1 MSHRVLLLASLA
13 LLVGCASQQQPP
25 AQQSPAQQSQAQQSR
40 AEPPPPSETA
50 PPPNIQAWMDR
61 LTVAHAYDPTT
72 GFIVAKEVVTLPP
85 LLAEGPSLDEA
96 VAIADREG
104 RTLIV
109 FATADR
115 CAPCQQF
122 KKDALND
129 PRVVARLGDPSIV
142 ATHVEVDR
150 EPDAATRIL
159 GSRGIPVTYALRDG
173 RVVARLPGQRSADAV
188 IAFIDGL

>member
-1 MSHRVLLLASLA
+1 MMSHRVLLPASLA

-25 AQQSPAQQSQAQQSR
+25 VQQSQAPQSQ
-40 AEPPPPSETA
+40 AAQPPSSETA

-85 LLAEGPSLDEA
+85 PLAEGPSLDDA

-122 KKDALND
+122 KRDALND

>member
-1 MSHRVLLLASLA
+1 MSHRVLLPASLA

-25 AQQSPAQQSQAQQSR
+25 AQQSPAQQAQAQQSQ